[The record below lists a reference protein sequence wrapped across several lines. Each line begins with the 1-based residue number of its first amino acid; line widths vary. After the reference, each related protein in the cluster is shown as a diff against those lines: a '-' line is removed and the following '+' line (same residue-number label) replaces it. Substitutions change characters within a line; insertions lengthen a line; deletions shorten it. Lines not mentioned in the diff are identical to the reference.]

1 MLNREL
7 WVSRI
12 LWAAIFG
19 TTVVLLG
26 VLAVWDQVGPG
37 SPTALPLPVLGAL
50 GVAAVVD
57 AVLSVLLPKNIY
69 ARGLRSLGLET
80 RERPQAERLFADRPR
95 RARVFGD
102 PAGARARAVP
112 LFRTSH
118 ILGMALSECVCI
130 LGFVLKML
138 GGSWWVSLPFFL
150 VTWLLLATMFPR
162 PAEVEAGLERAY
174 EADLG

>member
-7 WVSRI
+7 RVSRI
-12 LWAAIFG
+12 LWSAIFG
-19 TTVVLLG
+19 TTVTLLG
-26 VLAVWDQVGPG
+26 VLVVLDQVGPG
-37 SPTALPLPVLGAL
+37 GPATLTLPMLGAV
-50 GVAAVVD
+50 GVAALVD
-57 AVLSVLLPKNIY
+57 AVLSVLLPKNVF

-102 PAGARARAVP
+102 PTQARARAMP

-118 ILGMALSECVCI
+118 ILGMALAECVCL
-130 LGFVLKML
+130 LGFVLKLL
-138 GGSWWVSLPFFL
+138 GGSWWVTLPFFF
-150 VTWLLLATMFPR
+150 VTWLLLSTKFPR
-162 PAEVEAGLERAY
+162 PTDIEAGLERVY